1 LDCRLTKK
9 QMCLE
14 SKYVSSTYTV
24 KVSDLGISG
33 GMLSCYHEGNAN
45 EMLTQYLMGF
55 LLALHC
61 FALQGIV
68 VYYIYQFVAAK
79 MGEHD
84 VKDAPWVLVVV
95 AIYLH
100 LHNIVSAIPAGGSA
114 VVKAF
119 NDGAWLALSVIFVD
133 SVIMPVVTI
142 ILGALF
148 LCTSGSINDLL
159 LNSCAVAFVTYIDD
173 WIVKGLYAWT
183 QNLGEEEDVD
193 LPSHGKTSIRVVMWS
208 AFFVPVIPV
217 MICVGLA
224 HLGLNVLDL

>member
-1 LDCRLTKK
+1 MRHHGAIAKPSHKD
-9 QMCLE
+9 
-14 SKYVSSTYTV
+14 V
-24 KVSDLGISG
+24 
-33 GMLSCYHEGNAN
+33 AN
-45 EMLTQYLMGF
+45 ICNSF
-55 LLALHC
+55 H
-61 FALQGIV
+61 V
-68 VYYIYQFVAAK
+68 
-79 MGEHD
+79 
-84 VKDAPWVLVVV
+84 VKDSYSKCD
-95 AIYLH
+95 I
-100 LHNIVSAIPAGGSA
+100 
-114 VVKAF
+114 
-119 NDGAWLALSVIFVD
+119 
-133 SVIMPVVTI
+133 IMASSPTTSRV

-148 LCTSGSINDLL
+148 LCTSGDINDLL